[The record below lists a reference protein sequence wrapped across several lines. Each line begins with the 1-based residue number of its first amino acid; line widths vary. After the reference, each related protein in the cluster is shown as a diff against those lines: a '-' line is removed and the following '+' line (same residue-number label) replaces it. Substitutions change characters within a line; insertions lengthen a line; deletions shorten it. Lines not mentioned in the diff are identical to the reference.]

1 MSDMRMAKSK
11 EIPGKDAEFPEKER
25 PIPGSGGE
33 GQRNFVTSHFGI
45 VLDMASSLM
54 GMKQRR

>member
-11 EIPGKDAEFPEKER
+11 EIPGRDEGFPEKER
-25 PIPGSGGE
+25 PISGRD
-33 GQRNFVTSHFGI
+33 GQRNLVTSHFGI

>member
-25 PIPGSGGE
+25 PIPGGG
-33 GQRNFVTSHFGI
+33 GRRNLVTSHFGI

-54 GMKQRR
+54 GMKQRRR